1 MLPSYLSARILW
13 RSIASVMLAIL
24 FAHDGLSQEPQAVE
38 STIEISKSAREIFR
52 DRCIAC
58 HGEKVQEG
66 NLRLDRGD
74 GLIAGGDSGSAIA
87 GGQSRDSL
95 LIARVTARDESRMP
109 PKGTPLSDEQIATLS
124 RFIDLGAPWGE
135 ESLKDPRLDHWAWKG
150 LRPVVVPVNGEAGAA
165 VGGDSPIDRFLA
177 VEMSRHNIQPLPR
190 ASREVLIRRL
200 SFDLLGIPP
209 TPEEVDD
216 FVADGAADAWER
228 LVDRMLAAPQYGER
242 WARHW
247 LDIAHYADTHGFE
260 RDQRRDH
267 AWRYRDWVID
277 ALNADL
283 PYDSFLQQQIAGDV
297 LEDDNPQNTRG
308 TDNTI
313 AASFLAVG
321 PWDYVGQVETPSPVI
336 KRLARADD
344 LDDMVA
350 QVMTSTCG
358 ITIHCARCHHHKLDP
373 IQQEEYY
380 ALTAIFSGVKRGDRL
395 VSADES
401 QRIDSKRNELKG
413 RKLVIDQELNRR
425 RVGIS
430 LADLV
435 GGGNGYGTGT
445 LGAGI
450 DASTGAMR
458 NPNEKKGFLDGVVA
472 NRLNTT
478 NFPWIDSVFV
488 PDGGTMA
495 RLAIS
500 QAGTVAQ
507 GIPSTDSKVWDAIRN
522 GPVNSQFSTN
532 LGGIE
537 CAPPG
542 RSMLSLHANAGI
554 TFRLQKEPLEELR
567 KSNDGSTGGAGIV
580 FTAMVG
586 YFGETASNGADVYVL
601 VDDQVV
607 FRHVGLGRNEGL
619 QNIRHELP
627 EGASTLTL
635 IATDG
640 GNGIGHD
647 QICFIDASLAPM
659 HRVESDD
666 EAMRVSELRKASDEL
681 QAELAS
687 LPEAR
692 RVYGVVP
699 ETPAEIRLLHRGNTE
714 DAREVV
720 LPGTVA
726 CVGPSMA
733 SIAELGSQST
743 DAQRR
748 NALAK
753 WISSPE
759 NPLPARV
766 LVNRLWHHHF
776 GTGLVATPSDFGLG
790 GALPSHPE
798 LLDWLANQLQHG
810 GWSMKRMHRMI
821 LLSDAYQ
828 RTSVRQES
836 MAALNSSAV
845 SSAVVLDA
853 GNRYVWRQNPRRLD
867 AESLRDAILSVSDS
881 LVRSMHGPGYRDFD
895 YQEEYAPVY
904 QHRVLET
911 PDVFRR
917 SIYRFVVRTTPHP
930 FLTSLDCPNPA
941 TLTPVRNTTTTA
953 IQSLATLNNAFVLQQ
968 SDRFAMRLQH
978 EVGGRAEAQAER
990 AIRLAFGRKP
1000 TQAEIENAARLIESA
1015 GLFQLCRIL
1024 LNTNEFVYVD

>member
-1 MLPSYLSARILW
+1 
-13 RSIASVMLAIL
+13 MLAIL
-24 FAHDGLSQEPQAVE
+24 LAFEGLAQEPQAVE
-38 STIEISKSAREIFR
+38 SAIEIGKSAREIFR

-66 NLRLDRGD
+66 NLRLDRGE
-74 GLIAGGDSGSAIA
+74 GLLAGGDSGSAIEV
-87 GGQSRDSL
+87 GRSNESL
-95 LIARVTARDESRMP
+95 LIARVTAHDESRMP
-109 PKGTPLSDEQIATLS
+109 PKGFPLSDEQIATLR
-124 RFIDLGAPWGE
+124 RFIELGAPWGE

-150 LRPVVVPVNGEAGAA
+150 LRPIVVPANLEAGGA
-165 VGGDSPIDRFLA
+165 VGGDSLIDRFLA
-177 VEMSRHNIQPLPR
+177 VEMSKHNVQPLPR
-190 ASREVLIRRL
+190 ASRETLIRRL
-200 SFDLLGIPP
+200 SFDLLGVPP
-209 TPEEVDD
+209 TPEEVDG
-216 FVADGAADAWER
+216 FVADGAPDAWER

-297 LEDDNPQNTRG
+297 LAEINPQSTSS
-308 TDNTI
+308 TDATI

-380 ALTAIFSGVKRGDRL
+380 ALAAIFSGVKRGDRL
-395 VSADES
+395 VSLEES
-401 QRIDSKRNELKG
+401 QRIDSKRNELRG
-413 RKLVIDQELNRR
+413 RKLAVDQELNRTR
-425 RVGIS
+425 FGIS
-430 LADLV
+430 LADIV
-435 GGGNGYGTGT
+435 GGGNGYGTGV

-450 DASTGAMR
+450 DASTGAIR
-458 NPNEKKGFLDGVVA
+458 NPSDKKGFLDGVVA

-495 RLAIS
+495 HLAIS
-500 QAGTVAQ
+500 QSGAVAK

-522 GPVNSQFSTN
+522 GPVNTQFSTS

-537 CAPPG
+537 CAPPS

-554 TFRLQKEPLEELR
+554 TFRLQKEPLEDLR
-567 KSNDGSTGGAGIV
+567 KSKDGRTDGVGIA

-586 YFGETASNGADVYVL
+586 YFGETASKGADVYVL

-607 FRHVGLGRNEGL
+607 YHYVGLGRNDGL

-647 QICFIDASLAPM
+647 QICFIDASLAPI
-659 HRVESDD
+659 HRVESEE
-666 EAMRVSELRKASDEL
+666 EALRVSELRKASDEL

-714 DAREVV
+714 DARDVV
-720 LPGTVA
+720 LPGTVE
-726 CVGPSMA
+726 CVGPRIESMA
-733 SIAELGSQST
+733 ALSSQST

-748 NALAK
+748 IALAN
-753 WISSPE
+753 WICSPE

-776 GTGLVATPSDFGLG
+776 GSGLVATPSDFGLG
-790 GALPSHPE
+790 GALPSHPA
-798 LLDWLANQLQHG
+798 LLDWLASNLHRG
-810 GWSMKRMHRMI
+810 GWSIKRMHRMI

-836 MAALNSSAV
+836 STALNASAM

-853 GNRYVWRQNPRRLD
+853 GNRFVWRQNPRRLD

-911 PDVFRR
+911 TDVFRR

-941 TLTPVRNTTTTA
+941 TMTPVRNTTTTA

-968 SDRFAMRLQH
+968 SDRFAMRLQR
-978 EVGGRAEAQAER
+978 EVGDRAEAQAER

-1000 TQAEIENAARLIESA
+1000 THVEIENATRLAQSA

-1024 LNTNEFVYVD
+1024 FNTNEFVYVD